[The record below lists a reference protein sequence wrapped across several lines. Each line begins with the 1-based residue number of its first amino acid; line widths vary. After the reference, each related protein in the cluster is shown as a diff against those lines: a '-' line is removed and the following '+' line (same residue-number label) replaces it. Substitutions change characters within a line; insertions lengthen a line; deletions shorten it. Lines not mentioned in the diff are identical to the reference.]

1 MKIVL
6 DAMGGDHAPE
16 EIVRGAILASRSC
29 RSELILVGNESRI
42 RPLLQADPP
51 EREIQ
56 VVHTDDTISMDDP
69 AGPSLRQRKRAS
81 MVVAANMVRD
91 GQAQAFVCAGNTAA
105 LHQIALTGVGRL
117 PGIKRPA
124 LAVVFPTHPTPS
136 IALDMGANAD
146 CRPEWLLQWAVVGS
160 VYARLVLGRDNPRVG
175 LLSLGSEEGKGNSL
189 VAAVTPMLKQS
200 GLNFVGNVEPT
211 GFFRS
216 QVDVA
221 VCDGFSGNLILKT
234 GEAVAEWFMG
244 QVRQAAGSSPRARL
258 GGWLL
263 RPALR
268 SLAQSHDHS
277 EHGGAMF
284 LGLRGLVIKCHGRA
298 MARTIENG
306 VRVAEEILVSR
317 LLAQIEQSLTQEAAP
332 PEATPCPTD

>member
-6 DAMGGDHAPE
+6 DAMGGDHAPD
-16 EIVRGAILASRSC
+16 EIVRGAIRASSSC
-29 RSELILVGNESRI
+29 RSDLVLVGDEARI
-42 RPLLQADPP
+42 RPLLAATPP
-51 EREIQ
+51 AREIQ
-56 VVHTDDTISMDDP
+56 VVHTDEFIAMDDQV
-69 AGPSLRQRKRAS
+69 GPSLRQRKRAS
-81 MVVAANMVRD
+81 MVLAASMVRD
-91 GQAQAFVCAGNTAA
+91 GEAQAFVCAGNTAA
-105 LHQIALTGVGRL
+105 LHQVALTGVGRL

-146 CRPEWLLQWAVVGS
+146 CKPEWLLQFALMGS
-160 VYARLVLGRDNPRVG
+160 VYARLVLGRANPKVG

-189 VAAVTPMLKQS
+189 VSATTPLLKAS

-216 QVDVA
+216 EVDVA

-263 RPALR
+263 RPALKA
-268 SLAQSHDHS
+268 LAQSHDHS
-277 EHGGAMF
+277 EHGGAML
-284 LGLRGLVIKCHGRA
+284 LGLKGPVIKCHGRA
-298 MARTIENG
+298 TSRTIENG
-306 VRVAEEILVSR
+306 IRVAEEVTENRLVQ
-317 LLAQIEQSLTQEAAP
+317 QIEESLALVAAGS
-332 PEATPCPTD
+332 ENPCSTG

>member
-6 DAMGGDHAPE
+6 DAMGGDNAPD
-16 EIVRGAILASRSC
+16 EIVRGAVLASRSC
-29 RSELILVGNESRI
+29 RSDLVLVGDEQRLE
-42 RPLLQADPP
+42 PLLRAEPP
-51 EREIQ
+51 ARPIQ
-56 VVHTDDTISMDDP
+56 VVHTDEAIAMTDP
-69 AGPSLRQRKRAS
+69 AGTSLRQRKRAS
-81 MVVAANMVRD
+81 MVLAANMVRD

-105 LHQIALTGVGRL
+105 LHQVALTGVGRL

-124 LAVVFPTHPTPS
+124 LAVVFPTQPQPS
-136 IALDMGANAD
+136 LALDMGANVD
-146 CRPEWLLQWAVVGS
+146 CRPEWLLQFALMGS
-160 VYARLVLGRDNPRVG
+160 VYARLVLDRPNPRVG

-189 VAAVTPMLKQS
+189 VAAATPMLKAS

-216 QVDVA
+216 EVDVA

-244 QVRQAAGSSPRARL
+244 EVRRAAGSSPRAML

-263 RPALR
+263 RPALKA
-268 SLAQSHDHS
+268 LARSHDHS

-284 LGLRGLVIKCHGRA
+284 LGLKGPVIKCHGRA
-298 MARTIENG
+298 TARTIENG
-306 VRVAEEILVSR
+306 IRVAEDIIARHLVQ
-317 LLAQIEQSLTQEAAP
+317 QIEESLALNGANHPQP
-332 PEATPCPTD
+332 DPEG